1 MTELEK
7 TTIEVAKLIQNL
19 SADDC
24 FEVINRALQIK
35 DDFILVPI
43 WIVGAIAHN
52 MNADKAV
59 ITVKDG
65 QINFSAESTDGS
77 GLKLE
82 KGDEQ

>member
-24 FEVINRALQIK
+24 FEVINRVLQIK

-43 WIVGAIAHN
+43 WLVGAIAHS

-59 ITVKDG
+59 ITVNDG
-65 QINFSAESTDGS
+65 QINFHVESTDEL

-82 KGDEQ
+82 KGDEK